1 MPAKRKAITAKPGAD
16 PRGQSLPQRV
26 AALNRWR
33 ESYNP
38 LRGLTIQRAIR
49 LLEDYFAGNMA
60 DLQWAYFFIEQTDP
74 DLIALLELRFGR
86 LLEMDWNILTPDEE
100 GIDKKLAEDQEAFLR
115 ERFDQLENLYEMVEH
130 LAMAPFRGYAHAE
143 KWYGAD
149 GYCNH
154 LEIVDQWNVVRDG
167 LVGGWRY
174 NPTAKSTG
182 FAGLSAEADMP
193 PEQFIFREA
202 RRPINRYALI
212 KFVRANLAEKD
223 WDAFCEIYGIP
234 GGVVVMPPNVPDGKA
249 AEYEAEAQK
258 IAEGGSGAMPHGSD
272 WKPNTAARGTQPF
285 KERLDHLS
293 EKLVLAGTGGK
304 LTMLTEAGSGTLAG
318 GAHAEV
324 FDSIAS
330 AEAQRISG
338 VIGKQLVAEML
349 EAAFPGKKAL
359 AYWKLAAN
367 EETDTSKIVED
378 ISKLSLAG
386 YQVDPDEVA
395 EKTGYTVA
403 LKPAAPPAVDAEGER
418 PGARGER
425 AKPKDEIKNR
435 ATGTDGAEVRFFA
448 RGFRDMDAATQSALK
463 PLLDRVEVVQT
474 PDQARALLRD
484 LPDLEDQI
492 LRNNPKLD
500 EAHINMI
507 ATALA
512 DGLARPTE
520 AGI

>member
-38 LRGLTIQRAIR
+38 LRGLNIQRAIR

-74 DLIALLELRFGR
+74 DLIALLELRLGR
-86 LLEMDWNILTPDEE
+86 LLEMDWNILTPDED
-100 GIDKKLAEDQEAFLR
+100 GIDQKLAEEQEAFLR
-115 ERFDQLENLYEMVEH
+115 ERCDQLANLYETIEH

-174 NPTAKSTG
+174 NPTAKSTS
-182 FAGLSAEADMP
+182 FAGLSADADMP

-258 IAEGGSGAMPHGSD
+258 IAEGGTGSMPHGSD

-318 GAHAEV
+318 GAHAQV

-338 VIGKQLVAEML
+338 VINKQLVAEML
-349 EAAFPGKKAL
+349 EQAFPGKKAL

-367 EETDTSKIVED
+367 EETDTGAIVED
-378 ISKLSLAG
+378 ISKLAAAG
-386 YQVDPDEVA
+386 YLVDPGEVT
-395 EKTGYTVA
+395 EKTGYTVT
-403 LKPAAPPAVDAEGER
+403 LKPAAPDVP
-418 PGARGER
+418 PGAGSEISDLKSEIP
-425 AKPKDEIKNR
+425 KPDPIQNR
-435 ATGTDGAEVRFFA
+435 ASDGAEVRFFA
-448 RGFRDMDAATQSALK
+448 RGLRDIDVASQAALK
-463 PLLDRVEVVQT
+463 PLLDRVEAVQT
-474 PDQARALLRD
+474 PEDARALLRD

-492 LRNNPKLD
+492 LRDNPQLD

-512 DGLARPTE
+512 DGLAKNGGAR
-520 AGI
+520 